1 MRQATLT
8 MAGLAAL
15 CGFLLIIVDGLTST
29 NIADNQQRFSERQ
42 QREIWQS
49 RSLQRDDTFS
59 LVPLDDQSWKVLS
72 NDAPIGFL
80 YRFTTL
86 GGYNGAITLW
96 VGVQNDGVVQGVRVI
111 HHRETPG
118 LGDKIDR
125 RVSSW
130 IDTFHGRSVGSNDAT
145 SWEVTKHGGVFDQF
159 TGATI
164 TPRAVVHAVRDVL
177 VLHDLKHATVVTSAD
192 ITADPDKISTGSTR

>member
-1 MRQATLT
+1 MKQATLT

-15 CGFLLIIVDGLTST
+15 CGILLIIVDGLTST
-29 NIADNQQRFSERQ
+29 RIADNQQQFSERQ
-42 QREIWQS
+42 QREIWQPG
-49 RSLQRDDTFS
+49 SLHGSNTVS
-59 LVPLDDQSWKVLS
+59 LVALDDQSWSVLA
-72 NDAPIGFL
+72 NDTPIGFL
-80 YRFTTL
+80 YRVTTP

-96 VGVQNDGVVQGVRVI
+96 VGVQKSGVVQGVRVI

-130 IDTFHGRSVGSNDAT
+130 IDTFQGRSLESHDVM
-145 SWEVTKHGGVFDQF
+145 SWDVTNHGGAFDQF

-177 VLHDLKHATVVTSAD
+177 VSHDLKHAPIGTGAD
-192 ITADPDKISTGSTR
+192 ITANPASLSTESIR

>member
-1 MRQATLT
+1 

-145 SWEVTKHGGVFDQF
+145 SWEVTKHGGVFD
-159 TGATI
+159 
-164 TPRAVVHAVRDVL
+164 
-177 VLHDLKHATVVTSAD
+177 
-192 ITADPDKISTGSTR
+192 